1 MAACVHAPA
10 ALRVSPFQVL
20 RRKIGKHTGT
30 FYGHSNITV
39 SQQCQLLHRNGFSR
53 DYTDVRIL
61 IQCLLIS
68 QSTKITGLVYKCDR
82 NSLFKLKYRN
92 VNLKYYILV
101 HIGYKVNLFIYF
113 TYFFSTFFHL

>member
-1 MAACVHAPA
+1 MVT
-10 ALRVSPFQVL
+10 R
-20 RRKIGKHTGT
+20 I
-30 FYGHSNITV
+30 
-39 SQQCQLLHRNGFSR
+39 LLSANNANCFIETYCGFSR